1 LKLNHQEIVLASASP
16 RREDLLRQAGLN
28 CRVIVSHAEEVTHEY
43 LTPRELAQL
52 NAYRKARV
60 VAKRHPDVLVLGA
73 DTLVCLGMRVFGK
86 PSSRKEAVQM
96 LKRLQGK
103 THQVITGM
111 CLLQLRRHRQRL
123 VADSTDVTFRPLD
136 EVQILHYLDQID
148 PLDKAGAYAIQ
159 QSGELIVECIEGSLN
174 NVIGLPTELLMSEL
188 EQWPD

>member
-1 LKLNHQEIVLASASP
+1 MKSNLPEIVLASASP
-16 RREDLLRQAGLN
+16 RREDLLRETGLN
-28 CRVIVSHAEEVTHEY
+28 CRVIVSHAEEATHEY

-60 VAKRHPDVLVLGA
+60 VAKRYPDSLVLGG
-73 DTLVCLGMRVFGK
+73 DTIVCLGMRVFGK
-86 PSSRKEAVQM
+86 PSTQEEAIQM
-96 LKRLQGK
+96 LTRLQGK
-103 THQVITGM
+103 THQVITGI

-123 VADSTDVTFRPLD
+123 LAESTDVTFRPLD
-136 EVQILHYLDQID
+136 ETQILRYLNLID

-188 EQWPD
+188 ERWPD